1 MAAASGL
8 DDVQTLID
16 RGGHRAVV
24 SAVRADGSVQSSVV
38 VAGVVAHPV
47 TGERVVAFTT
57 PGTSV
62 KLRLLRARP
71 QATIVFQPDYHW
83 ASVGGRVDLV
93 GHDDPREGVDTER
106 LRLLLREVF
115 TAAGG
120 SHDDWDAYD
129 RAMAADRRTAVL
141 IRPDRVFAM

>member
-1 MAAASGL
+1 MAVASGL

-24 SAVRADGSVQSSVV
+24 SATRADGSIQSSVV
-38 VAGVVAHPV
+38 VAGIVRHPV
-47 TGERVVAFTT
+47 TGERVIGFTT

-71 QATIVFQPDYHW
+71 RATIVFQPDYHW
-83 ASVGGRVDLV
+83 ASVGGGVDLV
-93 GHDDPREGVDTER
+93 GHDDPFGGVDAER

-129 RAMAADRRTAVL
+129 AAMERDRRTAVL
-141 IRPDRVFAM
+141 IRPERVFAM